1 MTKTRIG
8 GGYKEDWRSVG
19 TAGVIKK
26 VGRMVGKAMILKRW
40 PANPTHDGKRKIEKS
55 EKTEVSV
62 NFFLYLCI
70 LNYNNTIS
78 YN

>member
-1 MTKTRIG
+1 
-8 GGYKEDWRSVG
+8 
-19 TAGVIKK
+19 
-26 VGRMVGKAMILKRW
+26 MVGKAMILKRW
-40 PANPTHDGKRKIEKS
+40 TDNPALDGKRKIEKS

>member
-1 MTKTRIG
+1 MARTRIG
-8 GGYKEDWRSVG
+8 GGWLDDWQSVG
-19 TAGVIKK
+19 TAGAIKK

-40 PANPTHDGKRKIEKS
+40 QDNPAHDGTRKIEKS

>member
-8 GGYKEDWRSVG
+8 GGYKDDWRGVG

-40 PANPTHDGKRKIEKS
+40 PANPPHDGKRKIEKS
-55 EKTEVSV
+55 EKTKVSV